1 MQARL
6 SRRSRE
12 SRTSVGEG
20 AGLSGGILK
29 NANDCDR
36 VRLQIIN
43 SQHARSSFVVV
54 SRKRAKEVAAEMN
67 RHQAIEWERQ
77 LSEQTAAR
85 LELFSRRKKIEV
97 GL

>member
-1 MQARL
+1 M
-6 SRRSRE
+6 
-12 SRTSVGEG
+12 
-20 AGLSGGILK
+20 
-29 NANDCDR
+29 
-36 VRLQIIN
+36 QIIN
-43 SQHARSSFVVV
+43 NAHARSDFVVV

>member
-1 MQARL
+1 
-6 SRRSRE
+6 
-12 SRTSVGEG
+12 
-20 AGLSGGILK
+20 
-29 NANDCDR
+29 D
-36 VRLQIIN
+36 
-43 SQHARSSFVVV
+43 FVVV

>member
-43 SQHARSSFVVV
+43 NNVRSSFVVV

>member
-43 SQHARSSFVVV
+43 NDARSDFVVI

>member
-43 SQHARSSFVVV
+43 NNARSSFVVV